1 MELVGGNSSSKI
13 GIKIVFMQ
21 SEFRYR
27 LAMPFKFLSVNN
39 FFSHYMLSF
48 QLQTGSSMFA
58 PLFCLPSQSLP
69 PLKIPDQCYYRPS
82 WSLLPKIEH
91 FPVVMQNTTFTRDG
105 YT

>member
-1 MELVGGNSSSKI
+1 MDFGWWKFSPTKTVKVKVI
-13 GIKIVFMQ
+13 FMH
-21 SEFRYR
+21 
-27 LAMPFKFLSVNN
+27 PFKFLSVNFF
-39 FFSHYMLSF
+39 FFSIYIWFF
-48 QLQTGSSMFA
+48 QLQIGSSMFA

-91 FPVVMQNTTFTRDG
+91 FPVVMQNATFTRDG